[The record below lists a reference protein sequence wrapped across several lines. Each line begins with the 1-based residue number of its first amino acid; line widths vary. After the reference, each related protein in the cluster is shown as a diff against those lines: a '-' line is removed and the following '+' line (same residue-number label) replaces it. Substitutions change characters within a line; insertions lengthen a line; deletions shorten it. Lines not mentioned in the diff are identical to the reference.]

1 MMIENILKVLAKNN
15 IDKYLVSSMEEET
28 LELYLIK
35 KKVDMNRKKHVNL
48 YQVNVLRDFDED
60 GVEYTGNSV
69 VAVYDTMSDDE
80 LNDAIKDAYF
90 SAGFVKN
97 KRYKLPDGFKKDK
110 LIKKSSLAE
119 KPMEE
124 IILKIKD
131 SLYKY
136 DNFEKGL
143 VNSAEIFLSK
153 YNSRIVSSNGTDV
166 SYRMYKTQGE
176 FITQWVDK
184 NDVETYNSFNY
195 DNLNEEEL
203 SLLVKE
209 GITNTGY
216 RDEAEEAP
224 DTGKYNVILT
234 DNNVI
239 EFFRYYFDRADAA
252 MIYQKYSDF
261 KLGDNVQGGDIK
273 GDKLN
278 INLKATAPF
287 SNEGIELKERELLKD
302 GVLKNIQGSFK
313 FAQYLGLEP
322 IGNYDGGY
330 VKGGDTSVNDMLKDG
345 ELKILRFSD
354 FQMDSLTGDFGGEI
368 RLALLKKGNKVL
380 KLTGGSLA
388 ANIKDVQNNM
398 TLSKEM
404 QNFGAFTVPKAIKL
418 RNVEISGK

>member
-1 MMIENILKVLAKNN
+1 MIENILEALAKNN
-15 IDKYLVSSMEEET
+15 INKYIVSSMEEET

-35 KKVDMNRKKHVNL
+35 KKVDMSRKKHVNL
-48 YQVNVLRDFDED
+48 YSVNVLRDFDEE
-60 GVEYTGNSV
+60 GVEYTGNSE

-97 KRYKLPDGFKKDK
+97 KRYAVPKGVKREKV
-110 LIKKSSLAE
+110 IKKSSLSE
-119 KPMEE
+119 KSMEE

-131 SLYKY
+131 ALYKY

-143 VNSAEIFLSK
+143 INSAEIFLTRIDK
-153 YNSRIVSSNGTDV
+153 RIVSSSGTDV
-166 SYRMYKTQGE
+166 SYRLYKTQGE

-184 NDVETYNSFNY
+184 NDVETYNSFSY
-195 DNLNEEEL
+195 EDLNEEEL

-239 EFFRYYFDRADAA
+239 EFFKYYFVKADTS

-261 KLGDNVQGGDIK
+261 KLGDKVQGEDIK

-278 INLKATAPF
+278 ITLKASTPF
-287 SNEGIELKERELLKD
+287 SDEGIELKERELLKD
-302 GVLKNIQGSFK
+302 GVLKNIAGSFK

-322 IGNYDGGY
+322 IGEYDGGY
-330 VKGGDTSVNDMLKDG
+330 VRGGNIQVKDLFLDG
-345 ELKILRFSD
+345 ELEILRFSD
-354 FQMDSLTGDFGGEI
+354 FQMDALTGDFAGEI
-368 RLALLKKGNKVL
+368 RLALLKKGDKVI

-388 ANIKDVQNNM
+388 ANIKDVQNNI

-418 RNVEISGK
+418 RDVEISGK

>member
-1 MMIENILKVLAKNN
+1 
-15 IDKYLVSSMEEET
+15 
-28 LELYLIK
+28 
-35 KKVDMNRKKHVNL
+35 
-48 YQVNVLRDFDED
+48 
-60 GVEYTGNSV
+60 
-69 VAVYDTMSDDE
+69 MSDDE

-97 KRYKLPDGFKKDK
+97 KRYAVPEGVKREKV
-110 LIKKSSLAE
+110 ITKSSLSE
-119 KPMEE
+119 KSMEE

-131 SLYKY
+131 ALYKY

-143 VNSAEIFLSK
+143 INSAEIFLSRIDK
-153 YNSRIVSSNGTDV
+153 RIVSSSGTDV
-166 SYRMYKTQGE
+166 SYRLYKTQGE

-184 NDVETYNSFNY
+184 NDVETYNSFSY
-195 DNLNEEEL
+195 EDLNEEEL

-239 EFFRYYFDRADAA
+239 EFFKYYFVKADTS

-261 KLGDNVQGGDIK
+261 KLGDKVQGEDIK

-278 INLKATAPF
+278 ITLKASTPF
-287 SNEGIELKERELLKD
+287 SDEGIELKERELLKD
-302 GVLKNIQGSFK
+302 GELKNIAGSFK

-322 IGNYDGGY
+322 IGEYDGGY
-330 VKGGDTSVNDMLKDG
+330 VRGGNIPVKDLFLDG
-345 ELKILRFSD
+345 ELEILRFSD
-354 FQMDSLTGDFGGEI
+354 FQMDALTGDFAGEI
-368 RLALLKKGNKVL
+368 RLALLKKGDKVI

-388 ANIKDVQNNM
+388 ANIKDVQNNI
-398 TLSKEM
+398 TLSMEM